1 VTPTSTND
9 PTITGSANF
18 NQENYTFS
26 YKTGDLTIN
35 RRAIEL
41 VIPGDNRY
49 AGAAYQIDPAAF
61 ATIDLDGDAS
71 LPNTESI
78 DTLNITS
85 INSVAEDPSSSM
97 GLYIGELDADPVSA
111 IGSNGFSLGNFDIT
125 ITPGDFKIDPYPG
138 LPAMVQDVYFEQ
150 WLTDNADLDLE
161 DPFSSSYAISQSLG
175 MRLITFDSWVAL
187 SGQKK
192 RMVLRSLDS
201 VPLHLQSF
209 DLAKELIENAQRSN

>member
-1 VTPTSTND
+1 MIQRLRDQRTLIKRTTPSV
-9 PTITGSANF
+9 
-18 NQENYTFS
+18 
-26 YKTGDLTIN
+26 KTGDLTIN

-97 GLYIGELDADPVSA
+97 GLYIR
-111 IGSNGFSLGNFDIT
+111 T
-125 ITPGDFKIDPYPG
+125 
-138 LPAMVQDVYFEQ
+138 
-150 WLTDNADLDLE
+150 
-161 DPFSSSYAISQSLG
+161 
-175 MRLITFDSWVAL
+175 
-187 SGQKK
+187 
-192 RMVLRSLDS
+192 
-201 VPLHLQSF
+201 
-209 DLAKELIENAQRSN
+209 